1 MLADEKTVTVLDGEA
16 HFIADHEI
24 EVKLPNGK
32 KLSIKETVFSL
43 ILVQFQ

>member
-24 EVKLPNGK
+24 EVELPNGK
-32 KLSIKETVFSL
+32 KAQYNSL